1 MSTAVYR
8 PTAPLGSL
16 HSNLSRIFDDRFFP
30 APEAPSY
37 DATEWAPRVDI
48 FEEELNFVVTAD
60 IPGVD
65 ASAIELTLDKNILTI
80 KGSRNS
86 VSTTEEDGYKRR
98 ERFTGD
104 FVRQFTLPETADNN
118 NITAKTNN
126 GVLSVTIPKTA
137 ESQPRSIEVI
147 SGA

>member
-1 MSTAVYR
+1 
-8 PTAPLGSL
+8 
-16 HSNLSRIFDDRFFP
+16 
-30 APEAPSY
+30 
-37 DATEWAPRVDI
+37 
-48 FEEELNFVVTAD
+48 
-60 IPGVD
+60 
-65 ASAIELTLDKNILTI
+65 
-80 KGSRNS
+80 
-86 VSTTEEDGYKRR
+86 EEDGYKRR